1 MKCEATTKHKPTERD
16 IANITDCISNF
27 IKYLTM
33 VHASSEC
40 DTTSVVYE
48 QDKLA
53 VLKPLEK
60 SKAVRKETD
69 EMTLKTDLLTMFWIK
84 FSVYDSL

>member
-27 IKYLTM
+27 IKYLTL
-33 VHASSEC
+33 VHASSEY

-69 EMTLKTDLLTMFWIK
+69 EMTLKTDLLTMFLIK